1 MSFRDVYHFKRHI
14 SGQQLYL
21 FRSPGQPLQESTR
34 IPLSQT
40 LEMEDDGLPNIVAS
54 DSEKGYIENQSMGEQ
69 VILSLKA
76 RLRENV
82 LNFPLSL

>member
-1 MSFRDVYHFKRHI
+1 
-14 SGQQLYL
+14 
-21 FRSPGQPLQESTR
+21 
-34 IPLSQT
+34 
-40 LEMEDDGLPNIVAS
+40 MEDDGLPNIVAS